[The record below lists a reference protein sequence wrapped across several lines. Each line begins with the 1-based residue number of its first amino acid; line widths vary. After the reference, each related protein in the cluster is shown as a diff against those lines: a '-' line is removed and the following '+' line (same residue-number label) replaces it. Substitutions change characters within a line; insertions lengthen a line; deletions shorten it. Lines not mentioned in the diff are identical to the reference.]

1 MRQDLRAATCQVR
14 FGAKFQDAIS
24 ISFAGAFCGLGIFG
38 IKFRE
43 ILMKT
48 TVQNNKN
55 SGNFCI
61 FFIQNSGNFYEKKQL
76 LDVFFPRNSGNFC
89 CFELLFSSKFPGIFA
104 AACRYFQNRGGH
116 CPRICKQISQA
127 WVPISVTCVLRFDL
141 RV

>member
-1 MRQDLRAATCQVR
+1 MNQDVR
-14 FGAKFQDAIS
+14 FQPASLTFWEVKKGLFGA
-24 ISFAGAFCGLGIFG
+24 GTIFG

-76 LDVFFPRNSGNFC
+76 LDVFFQEIPGIFVAQNGKNSGN
-89 CFELLFSSKFPGIFA
+89 LF
-104 AACRYFQNRGGH
+104 
-116 CPRICKQISQA
+116 
-127 WVPISVTCVLRFDL
+127 RF
-141 RV
+141 